1 MNVYKNS
8 ALILSCA
15 SAIHTENNMNY
26 DCIIYLDLDD
36 DGDEDEE
43 EDEDEEDSD
52 DDVSSTVAIVSY
64 VSVFSALLIA
74 IAYKNRWVRD

>member
-1 MNVYKNS
+1 
-8 ALILSCA
+8 
-15 SAIHTENNMNY
+15 MNY

-43 EDEDEEDSD
+43 EDEDEGDSD

-74 IAYKNRWVRD
+74 IAYKNRWVVRNFVHLSRAKELQTWHRFKRS